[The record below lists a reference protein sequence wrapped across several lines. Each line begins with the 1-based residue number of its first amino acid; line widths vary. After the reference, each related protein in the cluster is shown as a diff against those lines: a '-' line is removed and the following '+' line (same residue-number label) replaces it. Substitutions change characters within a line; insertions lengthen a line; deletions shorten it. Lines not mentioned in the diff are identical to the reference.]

1 MRLHT
6 KSSISLMY
14 HKQKKQNNM
23 AEILLSSEA
32 FVKSVT
38 SVSDNLAG
46 KYILPS
52 LREAQEIGLKGI
64 LGDTLLAKLK
74 ELIKTNTLDTESG
87 GVYKTLV
94 DHCQYYLA
102 YMTIVEVVNKTSYKV
117 GNFGVTKTQ
126 DENLQVATQDEI
138 AKMQYYYQ
146 SKADSCCQD
155 LQYFLLAHRSD
166 YPELSDDCCYKIKSN
181 LISSAS
187 CGIFLG
193 GARGRI
199 LPGIPVKKGGWR

>member
-1 MRLHT
+1 
-6 KSSISLMY
+6 
-14 HKQKKQNNM
+14 M

-32 FVKSVT
+32 FVKSVS
-38 SVSDNLAG
+38 SVSDNLSG

-52 LREAQEIGLKGI
+52 LREAQEIGLRGI
-64 LGDTLLAKLK
+64 LGDLLLDKLK
-74 ELIKTNTLDTESG
+74 ALRKDNTLETEAG

-102 YMTIVEVVNKTSYKV
+102 YMTIVEVTNKVSYKI

-146 SKADSCCQD
+146 SKADACCLD
-155 LQYFLLAHRSD
+155 LQNFLLQNKGS
-166 YPELSDDCCYKIKSN
+166 YPELTECCCSRIESN
-181 LISSAS
+181 LRSAAS

-193 GARGRI
+193 GARGR
-199 LPGIPVKKGGWR
+199 KGRTCR

>member
-1 MRLHT
+1 
-6 KSSISLMY
+6 
-14 HKQKKQNNM
+14 M

-38 SVSDNLAG
+38 SASDNLSG

-64 LGDTLLAKLK
+64 LGDALLAKLK
-74 ELIKTNTLDTESG
+74 GLVKLQEIDLPANSA
-87 GVYKTLV
+87 YKSLL

-102 YMTIVEVVNKTSYKV
+102 YKTIVEVTNKVSFKI
-117 GNFGVTKTQ
+117 GNFGVAKTQ

-146 SKADSCCQD
+146 SKADACCLD
-155 LQYFLLAHRSD
+155 LQNYILCNKEA
-166 YPELSDDCCYKIKSN
+166 YPELTEGCCRRIQAN
-181 LISSAS
+181 LHSAAT

-193 GARGRI
+193 GARGRM
-199 LPGIPVKKGGWR
+199 KRR

>member
-1 MRLHT
+1 M
-6 KSSISLMY
+6 S
-14 HKQKKQNNM
+14 
-23 AEILLSSEA
+23 EILLSSEA

-38 SVSDNLAG
+38 SASDNLSG

-64 LGDTLLAKLK
+64 LGDLLLAKLK
-74 ELIKTNTLDTESG
+74 DLIKNGTLETESN

-102 YMTIVEVVNKTSYKV
+102 YKTIVEVTNKVSYKI

-146 SKADSCCQD
+146 SKADACCLD
-155 LQYFLLAHRSD
+155 LQHFLLEHRKD
-166 YPELSDDCCYKIKSN
+166 YPELTKNSCNKIESN
-181 LISSAS
+181 LHSAAS

-199 LPGIPVKKGGWR
+199 LPRK

>member
-1 MRLHT
+1 
-6 KSSISLMY
+6 
-14 HKQKKQNNM
+14 M
-23 AEILLSSEA
+23 AEILLSSEK
-32 FVKSVT
+32 FIKEVT
-38 SVSDNLAG
+38 SVSDNLSG

-64 LGDTLLAKLK
+64 LGDKLLSKIK
-74 ELIKTNTLDTESG
+74 SLIKEGTLEDESNAA
-87 GVYKTLV
+87 YKTLV

-102 YMTIVEVVNKTSYKV
+102 YETITNVVNVVSFKV

-146 SKADSCCQD
+146 SKADACCLD
-155 LQYFLLAHRSD
+155 LQNFLLENRSD
-166 YPELSDDCCYKIKSN
+166 YPELTECCCHKIESN
-181 LISSAS
+181 LYAAAT

-193 GARGRI
+193 GARGKR
-199 LPGIPVKKGGWR
+199 LPRK

>member
-1 MRLHT
+1 
-6 KSSISLMY
+6 
-14 HKQKKQNNM
+14 M

-38 SVSDNLAG
+38 SASDNLSG

-52 LREAQEIGLKGI
+52 LREAQEIGLRGI
-64 LGDTLLAKLK
+64 LGDDLLAKLK
-74 ELIKTNTLDTESG
+74 DLIKNNTLETESG
-87 GVYKTLV
+87 GVYKTLL

-102 YMTIVEVVNKTSYKV
+102 YMTIVEVTNKVSYKI
-117 GNFGVTKTQ
+117 GNFGVTKTS
-126 DENLQVATQDEI
+126 DENLQVASQDEI

-146 SKADSCCQD
+146 SKADACCLD
-155 LQYFLLAHRSD
+155 LQNFLLEHRKD
-166 YPELSDDCCYKIKSN
+166 YPELTENSCHKIESN
-181 LISSAS
+181 LHSAAS

-199 LPGIPVKKGGWR
+199 LPRK

>member
-1 MRLHT
+1 
-6 KSSISLMY
+6 
-14 HKQKKQNNM
+14 M

-38 SVSDNLAG
+38 SASDNLSG

-52 LREAQEIGLKGI
+52 LREAQEIGLRGI
-64 LGDTLLAKLK
+64 LGDDLLAKLK
-74 ELIKTNTLDTESG
+74 DLIKNSTLETESN

-102 YMTIVEVVNKTSYKV
+102 YMTVVEVTNKVSYKI

-126 DENLQVATQDEI
+126 DENLQVASQDEI

-146 SKADSCCQD
+146 SKADACCLD
-155 LQYFLLAHRSD
+155 LQNFLLEHRKD
-166 YPELSDDCCYKIKSN
+166 YPELTENSCNKIESN
-181 LISSAS
+181 LHSAAS

-199 LPGIPVKKGGWR
+199 LPRK

>member
-1 MRLHT
+1 
-6 KSSISLMY
+6 
-14 HKQKKQNNM
+14 M

-38 SVSDNLAG
+38 SASDNLDG

-52 LREAQEIGLKGI
+52 LREAQEMGLRGI
-64 LGDTLLAKLK
+64 LGDDLLEMLK
-74 ELIKTNTLDTESG
+74 GLRRSGDLDTYAG

-102 YMTIVEVVNKTSYKV
+102 YMTIVEVTAKVSYKI
-117 GNFGVTKTQ
+117 GNFGVTKTA
-126 DENLQVATQDEI
+126 DENLQVASQDEI

-146 SKADSCCQD
+146 SKADACCLD
-155 LQYFLLAHRSD
+155 LQNFLLEHRGD
-166 YPELSDDCCYKIKSN
+166 YPELTDNCCRRIESN
-181 LISSAS
+181 LYSSAT

-193 GARGRI
+193 GARGRM
-199 LPGIPVKKGGWR
+199 RRTCR

>member
-1 MRLHT
+1 
-6 KSSISLMY
+6 
-14 HKQKKQNNM
+14 M

-38 SVSDNLAG
+38 SASDNLSG

-52 LREAQEIGLKGI
+52 LREAQEIGLRGI
-64 LGDTLLAKLK
+64 LGDDLLAKLK
-74 ELIKTNTLDTESG
+74 ALIKEGTLETESK

-102 YMTIVEVVNKTSYKV
+102 YMTIVEVTNKVSYKI

-126 DENLQVATQDEI
+126 DENLQVASQDEI
-138 AKMQYYYQ
+138 GKMQYYYQ
-146 SKADSCCQD
+146 SKADACCLN
-155 LQYFLLAHRSD
+155 LQNFLLEHRTD
-166 YPELSDDCCYKIKSN
+166 YPELSKCACHKIESN
-181 LISSAS
+181 LHSAAS

-193 GARGRI
+193 GARARR
-199 LPGIPVKKGGWR
+199 LPR

>member
-1 MRLHT
+1 
-6 KSSISLMY
+6 
-14 HKQKKQNNM
+14 M

-38 SVSDNLAG
+38 SASDNLSG

-52 LREAQEIGLKGI
+52 LREAQEVGLKGI
-64 LGDTLLAKLK
+64 LGDDLLAKLK
-74 ELIKTNTLDTESG
+74 GLIKSGDLETESN
-87 GVYKTLV
+87 GVYKTLL

-102 YMTIVEVVNKTSYKV
+102 YMTIVEVTNKVSYKI

-146 SKADSCCQD
+146 SKADACCLD
-155 LQYFLLAHRSD
+155 LQNFLLDHRTD
-166 YPELSDDCCYKIKSN
+166 YPELTDCCCHRIESN
-181 LISSAS
+181 LRSAAS

-193 GARGRI
+193 GARGRVM
-199 LPGIPVKKGGWR
+199 PGVPVTKNGRCKR